1 MEKLKIK
8 EIASQMKTVE
18 DLAALLNEIKIS
30 EFSTTKY
37 AITSKQLKHF
47 CNSNIVKKRYRTFQ
61 ISKKS
66 GGSRE
71 INAPCYQL
79 GIILHL
85 LNIVFKAIYTPGSS
99 AMGFSEGR
107 SIVNNALTHVG
118 HHYVL
123 NLDLKDFFPSI
134 PQKRVWARLQYP
146 PFNFSREIANVVA
159 GLCCNFDKERNQNV
173 LPQGAATS
181 PILTNTICDKLDHK
195 MRGVGKRFGV
205 HYSRYADDMTFSG
218 MRSSVFHDEK
228 FMSEI
233 KSIIAEQGF
242 VMNDKKT
249 RLFQDGQRQ
258 EVTGL
263 TVNETVNVGRKY
275 VKDLRFYLHIWE
287 KFGYSNAYSRFYP
300 RYKKERG
307 YIKKG
312 EPVMENVI
320 SGKLNFLK
328 MVKGSNNETYKKL
341 KERFDKLQQV
351 IFVDTETDKGENYVF
366 VQSYKVKDF
375 EEQFATK
382 ITIGISP
389 KGKVV
394 GKCNLFGI
402 DKTIAISSRTQKYLC
417 KDPKNFENM
426 TPAMQKMLLASHITL
441 CRHKGKNFW
450 LISENELKRSESL
463 SVQNAQVNIDAL
475 LNTWE
480 HEGIN
485 AAVDLMEL
493 YLSGAKATIQIFEA
507 VIESETKKKN
517 AASKKALLPGEIDLD
532 LALAMQIIESR
543 DVEDIVIESPEE
555 ILDQTELLKK
565 AIEENPEL
573 EQYL

>member
-8 EIASQMKTVE
+8 EIASQMKTVD
-18 DLAALLNEIKIS
+18 DLAALLNKIKIS

-47 CNSNIVKKRYRTFQ
+47 CNSTIVKNRYRTFH

-79 GIILHL
+79 GILLHL
-85 LNIVFKAIYTPGSS
+85 LNIMFKAIYTPGSS

-134 PQKRVWARLQYP
+134 PQKRVWGRLQYP
-146 PFNFSREIANVVA
+146 PFNFPQEIANVVA

-181 PILTNTICDKLDHK
+181 PILTNAICDKLDHK

-218 MRSSVFHDEK
+218 MRSSVFHDDD
-228 FMSEI
+228 FLTEI
-233 KSIIAEQGF
+233 KSIIEEQGF
-242 VMNDKKT
+242 VLNEKKT

-263 TVNETVNVGRKY
+263 IVNETVNVSKKY

-287 KFGYSNAYSRFYP
+287 KFGYANAYSRFYP

-320 SGKLNFLK
+320 GGKLNFLK
-328 MVKGSNNETYKKL
+328 MVKGPNNETYKKL

-351 IFVDTETDKGENYVF
+351 VFVDTETDKGENYVF
-366 VQSYKVKDF
+366 VQSYKVEKF
-375 EEQFATK
+375 EEQFDTK
-382 ITIGISP
+382 ISLSISP
-389 KGKVV
+389 KGKLV
-394 GKCNLFGI
+394 GKCNLFCI
-402 DKTIAISSRTQKYLC
+402 DKTIAISGRTQKSIC
-417 KDPKNFENM
+417 NDPENFVGM
-426 TPAMQKMLLASHITL
+426 TPAIRKKLLAAHITL

-463 SVQNAQVNIDAL
+463 SIQNAQVNIDAL
-475 LNTWE
+475 LYTWE
-480 HEGIN
+480 REGID
-485 AAVDLMEL
+485 AAVCLMEV
-493 YLSGAKATIQIFEA
+493 YLSGDKELIMMHESL
-507 VIESETKKKN
+507 IEFKEKKKSN
-517 AASKKALLPGEIDLD
+517 VSKKMLLPGEIDLD
-532 LALAMQIIESR
+532 QALAMQYWE
-543 DVEDIVIESPEE
+543 DQDGKDIVIESSEE
-555 ILDQTELLKK
+555 IIDQTEVLKRAIK
-565 AIEENPEL
+565 ANPKL